1 MLDIPGTPPAGADYA
16 TVKRAIEF
24 ISKRYRDQP
33 SVEAIASTSAFRL
46 RTSSMF
52 SSAGRD

>member
-1 MLDIPGTPPAGADYA
+1 MLDIPTAPPAGADYA

-33 SVEAIASTSAFRL
+33 SVEAIASHVGLSPSHF
-46 RTSSMF
+46 
-52 SSAGRD
+52 